1 MEDEV
6 ADMVVE
12 VEKGHTTRPDRDRP
26 PGILS
31 RAVSLFCDDIDVR
44 NNYIRIRIKTM
55 LGDTDTYIPSLL
67 LLVWPWSSP
76 V

>member
-1 MEDEV
+1 MEDDV

-12 VEKGHTTRPDRDRP
+12 AKPGPTTWHTWIGQFRY
-26 PGILS
+26 
-31 RAVSLFCDDIDVR
+31 FCDDIDVR